1 MSKTEKTKAR
11 KVRRVRRAKR
21 AKLAILIVNKLIA
34 RKPTAKE
41 LAAFKK
47 QFVIDGEVVEEG
59 K

>member
-1 MSKTEKTKAR
+1 MSKTEKAKAR
-11 KVRRVRRAKR
+11 KARRERRTKR

-47 QFVIDGEVVEEG
+47 QFIVDAIVEDEQ
-59 K
+59 